1 MPFLAA
7 GASFIDNPEN
17 WVVISFLIFCGI
29 LVYMGVPGIMA
40 KGLDDRA
47 ERIRKELD
55 EAKTLRDEA
64 QKLLAEYQ
72 LKAREAENEAKSI
85 IEQARKDAANMA
97 KTANEAL
104 EESLAR
110 RTRMV
115 EDKIARAEAQALS
128 DVKAAAVNS
137 AVRAAEEVV
146 KKRASGGAGN
156 TLVDQSIKSL
166 GSRLN

>member
-1 MPFLAA
+1 MTFLAA

-29 LVYMGVPGIMA
+29 LVYMGVPGVMSKA
-40 KGLDDRA
+40 LDNRA

-72 LKAREAENEAKSI
+72 MKAREAEAEAESI
-85 IEQARKDAANMA
+85 IKQARKDAELMA
-97 KTANEAL
+97 KNANEAL

-115 EDKIARAEAQALS
+115 EDKIARAEAQALA
-128 DVKAAAVNS
+128 DVKSAAVSSATS
-137 AVRAAEEVV
+137 AVEKIIKSRTG
-146 KKRASGGAGN
+146 GGAGSS
-156 TLVDQSIKSL
+156 LVDNSIKSL
-166 GSRLN
+166 GNRLN